1 MISWRGAEYLSV
13 AEVAAV
19 LGRTAQAV
27 YALIH
32 RGGLP
37 ARVVLGK
44 LMVLAADLDAAV
56 AGVPMPPAPSA
67 GEAAWRR
74 RAEKASRELKRR
86 LGVE

>member
-1 MISWRGAEYLSV
+1 MISWRDAEYLSV
-13 AEVAAV
+13 AEVATV
-19 LGRTAQAV
+19 LARTPQAV

-32 RGGLP
+32 RGKLP
-37 ARVVLGK
+37 ARQVFGK
-44 LMVLAADLDAAV
+44 LVVAAADLDAAV

-86 LGVE
+86 LGVD

>member
-1 MISWRGAEYLSV
+1 MIAWRGAEYLSV

-27 YALIH
+27 YAMIH
-32 RGGLP
+32 RRALP
-37 ARVVLGK
+37 ARQVLGK
-44 LMVLAADLDAAV
+44 FVVAAADLDAVV
-56 AGVPMPPAPSA
+56 AGVPVAPAPTA

>member
-1 MISWRGAEYLSV
+1 MIAWRGAEYLSV

-19 LGRTAQAV
+19 LARTPQAV

-37 ARVVLGK
+37 ARQVLGK
-44 LMVLAADLDAAV
+44 YVVAAADLDALV
-56 AGVPMPPAPSA
+56 AGVPVAPPAAA
-67 GEAAWRR
+67 GETAWRR